1 MRACNE
7 ARGESAAR
15 RMGAA
20 LGGAVLPTAA
30 GAARRARGRGV
41 RWLTIVLLLAASA
54 APVAQDWPHFLGPG
68 RDGRYAGPPLAR
80 VWPGGAPPELW
91 RRPVGEGFAGP
102 VVADGRLLLFHRER
116 DREVL
121 EALDAE
127 TGRALWRYDY
137 PSDYR
142 DDFGFDEGPRS
153 APVVA
158 DGRVFTFGAQ
168 GQLHA
173 VDLDTGAGVWRV
185 DTRARFRFRKA
196 FFGAAG
202 SPLVEDG
209 RVIANIGG
217 PEAGIVAFDAGTGDV
232 LWTVSG
238 EEASYSSPV
247 GTTLRGV
254 RHAIFFTRDNLV
266 GLDPASGR
274 ERFRQS
280 WRARI
285 RSSVNAATPL
295 VIGDRIFVSAQYGA
309 GAGLFRVTGSG
320 LDALWRSDDALSNHY
335 ATSVHRDGHLYG
347 YHGRQEYGPSLRAVA
362 LDSGEVAWDAP
373 RFGAGSVLLAG
384 DLLVVMRESGEL
396 LLAEAAPE
404 AFTPVAR
411 AALLPGTVRAYPA
424 LAGGRFYVRNRDTLL
439 AVRLGG

>member
-1 MRACNE
+1 MTTCIEEQRDPVAKRMRLA
-7 ARGESAAR
+7 GV
-15 RMGAA
+15 GAA
-20 LGGAVLPTAA
+20 LLVVA
-30 GAARRARGRGV
+30 GTTLG
-41 RWLTIVLLLAASA
+41 
-54 APVAQDWPHFLGPG
+54 AQDWPHFLGPE
-68 RDGRYAGPPLAR
+68 RDGHYSGPPLDR
-80 VWPGGAPPELW
+80 DWPGGAPRELW
-91 RRPVGEGFAGP
+91 RHPVGEGFAGP
-102 VVADGRLLLFHRER
+102 VVSGGRLLLFHRLR

-127 TGRALWRYDY
+127 TGDSIWRYDY
-137 PSDYR
+137 PSNYR

-158 DGRVFTFGAQ
+158 GDRVYTFGAQ

-173 VDLDTGAGVWRV
+173 VDLETGNGVWRV

-209 RVIANIGG
+209 RVIANVGG
-217 PEAGIVAFDAGTGDV
+217 PDAGIVAFDAHSGEV
-232 LWTVSG
+232 LWTVAG

-247 GTTLRGV
+247 AATFDGV
-254 RHAIFFTRDNLV
+254 RHALFFTRDNLV
-266 GLDPASGR
+266 SLDPASGR
-274 ERFRQS
+274 ERFRRS

-285 RSSVNAATPL
+285 RASVNAATPL
-295 VIGDRIFVSAQYGA
+295 VTDDLVFVSAQYGT
-309 GAGLFRVTGSG
+309 GAGLFRVARSG
-320 LDALWRSDDALSNHY
+320 FDELWRSDDVMSNHY
-335 ATSVHRDGHLYG
+335 ATSVYRDGYLYG

-362 LDSGEVAWDAP
+362 LETGEVAWDVP

-396 LLAEAAPE
+396 MLAEASPE

-411 AALLPGTVRAYPA
+411 ARLLRGTVRAYPA
-424 LAGGRFYVRNRDTLL
+424 LAGGRFYVRNDDTLL
-439 AVRLGG
+439 AVGLAR